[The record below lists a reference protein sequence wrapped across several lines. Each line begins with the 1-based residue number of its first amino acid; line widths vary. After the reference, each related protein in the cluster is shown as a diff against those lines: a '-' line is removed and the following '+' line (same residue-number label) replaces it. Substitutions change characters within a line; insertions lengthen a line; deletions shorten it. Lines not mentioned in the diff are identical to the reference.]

1 MSNDA
6 PNRRIEFIAYDFEHS
21 EETVERGVPPSAL
34 VRRSDVALQPHSS
47 FEVRADNLDL
57 GGSRGSRGGYP
68 LAALGSEDWC
78 SGSQICS
85 HYTTSANG
93 LSSDECAPQEI

>member
-6 PNRRIEFIAYDFEHS
+6 PNRRIEFIAYDFEQ
-21 EETVERGVPPSAL
+21 TVERGVPPSAL

-57 GGSRGSRGGYP
+57 GGLGLTNL
-68 LAALGSEDWC
+68 LALYLC
-78 SGSQICS
+78 K
-85 HYTTSANG
+85 
-93 LSSDECAPQEI
+93 LSLL

>member
-34 VRRSDVALQPHSS
+34 VRRSDVAFQPHSS

-57 GGSRGSRGGYP
+57 GLGGLGLTNL
-68 LAALGSEDWC
+68 LALYLC
-78 SGSQICS
+78 K
-85 HYTTSANG
+85 
-93 LSSDECAPQEI
+93 LSLL

>member
-6 PNRRIEFIAYDFEHS
+6 PNRRIEFIAYDFEQ
-21 EETVERGVPPSAL
+21 TVERGVPPSAL

-57 GGSRGSRGGYP
+57 VVG
-68 LAALGSEDWC
+68 

-85 HYTTSANG
+85 HYTSANC

>member
-34 VRRSDVALQPHSS
+34 VRRSDVAFQPHSS

-57 GGSRGSRGGYP
+57 GGLGLTNL
-68 LAALGSEDWC
+68 LALYLC
-78 SGSQICS
+78 K
-85 HYTTSANG
+85 
-93 LSSDECAPQEI
+93 LSLL

>member
-34 VRRSDVALQPHSS
+34 VRRSDVAFQPHSS

-57 GGSRGSRGGYP
+57 GLGGLGLTNL
-68 LAALGSEDWC
+68 LAFLTARYRIFLMIAPKNLSV
-78 SGSQICS
+78 SQLI
-85 HYTTSANG
+85 
-93 LSSDECAPQEI
+93 DV